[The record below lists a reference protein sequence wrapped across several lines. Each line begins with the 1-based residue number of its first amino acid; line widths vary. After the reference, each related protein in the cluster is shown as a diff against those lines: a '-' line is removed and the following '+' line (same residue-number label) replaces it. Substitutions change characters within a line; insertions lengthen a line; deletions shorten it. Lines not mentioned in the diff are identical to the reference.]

1 MNAAE
6 LATSPEAVT
15 KIAAVVDLFKRQF
28 PQVKANLKPWDN
40 DPDTLEWIDPDS
52 IDLGLNLP
60 AGQTLFQLRLQDQR
74 LIGIEAMCFGPF
86 GHQRWHF
93 STIGNW
99 SFAGTNPPSIGL
111 QTSLKQVC
119 KDLFLLFNDSSSA
132 LADP

>member
-28 PQVKANLKPWDN
+28 PRVKANLKPWAN
-40 DPDTLEWIDPDS
+40 DADTQEWVDPDS
-52 IDLGLNLP
+52 VDLSLNLP

-74 LIGIEAMCFGPF
+74 LIGIEAMCFGPL
-86 GHQRWHF
+86 GHQHWRF

-99 SFAGTNPPSIGL
+99 SFVGPHPPAENLQVGL
-111 QTSLKQVC
+111 RQVC
-119 KDLFLLFNDSSSA
+119 KDLFLLFNDSP
-132 LADP
+132 DPNQ